1 MNTTSNTTTTT
12 ITTMKTLMMNT
23 GNKSKVGAYLRT
35 FSEFL
40 QAEEGKICIG
50 KGDYYLHITNWLN
63 FIRRDQVLYVCVY
76 AYVCLCMYV
85 LYVCMYVFI
94 FFLMKLTRL

>member
-1 MNTTSNTTTTT
+1 MNTTTNTTTNT

-23 GNKSKVGAYLRT
+23 GNKSKVGVYLRT

-63 FIRRDQVLYVCVY
+63 FIRRDQVLYVCV
-76 AYVCLCMYV
+76 CMR
-85 LYVCMYVFI
+85 MYVFT